1 MILPYST
8 KKNKQFLSIGM
19 IGIIDEILFSEEN
32 FMANSL
38 TSPTLECLLSHRSIR
53 KFKAQPLAP
62 ELIENLINVARFAS
76 SSNYLQCVSIIRVTD
91 EMLRGQLMECCS
103 NQEYVKSAPEF
114 WVFCV
119 DFNKHQQ
126 ICAEAQLDWMEVV
139 LIGSVDTGIMAQNVL
154 ASAESLGLGGV
165 YIGSL
170 RNQIERVGKLLNL
183 PEHTFPVVGLCLG
196 YPDQDPPLKPRLP
209 KEMMFFENQY
219 QSLAPQ
225 SLADFDQQVADY
237 YQKRSQIEMNW
248 SKNVAKALAHPVRPA
263 ILPYLNQQGFAKK

>member
-1 MILPYST
+1 M
-8 KKNKQFLSIGM
+8 
-19 IGIIDEILFSEEN
+19 
-32 FMANSL
+32 
-38 TSPTLECLLSHRSIR
+38 
-53 KFKAQPLAP
+53 
-62 ELIENLINVARFAS
+62 
-76 SSNYLQCVSIIRVTD
+76 
-91 EMLRGQLMECCS
+91 
-103 NQEYVKSAPEF
+103 
-114 WVFCV
+114 
-119 DFNKHQQ
+119 
-126 ICAEAQLDWMEVV
+126 
-139 LIGSVDTGIMAQNVL
+139 
-154 ASAESLGLGGV
+154 GLGGV

-248 SKNVAKALAHPVRPA
+248 SKNVVKALAHPVRPA

>member
-38 TSPTLECLLSHRSIR
+38 TSPTLACLLSHRSIR

-76 SSNYLQCVSIIRVTD
+76 SSNHLQCVSIIRVTD

-209 KEMMFFENQY
+209 KEMMFLKININ
-219 QSLAPQ
+219 LLRLNPW
-225 SLADFDQQVADY
+225 
-237 YQKRSQIEMNW
+237 QILI
-248 SKNVAKALAHPVRPA
+248 SRLQTIIKNAAKLR
-263 ILPYLNQQGFAKK
+263 